1 MRRFFPVLQMN
12 HISFPK
18 INATFYLG
26 LFLRLSLLPKIFHFI
41 PLLTIKIN
49 RGKRR
54 FDRIIA
60 NNQGSNDNNKAINSD

>member
-49 RGKRR
+49 R
-54 FDRIIA
+54 IIA